1 VVLTMHR
8 GQSRTTDQN
17 PRTVNRDA
25 PCACAATATPC
36 SYRIPPSLP
45 GPDQQK
51 SAHRPPP
58 RLITV
63 CHGTAPIP
71 GPNHAQPTQCH
82 QRPAGIA
89 QARATGC
96 LDACAHANAIVLAP
110 SAAGRAAGGRP
121 VRRGLVNDPAAVQ
134 GITAL
139 VRAGGPGL
147 ADPPGILD
155 LYAFTPP
162 RRLRQTM
169 DG

>member
-25 PCACAATATPC
+25 PCAFAATAPPC
-36 SYRIPPSLP
+36 SY
-45 GPDQQK
+45 
-51 SAHRPPP
+51 RPPP
-58 RLITV
+58 RLSAV
-63 CHGTAPIP
+63 CHGTATIP

-110 SAAGRAAGGRP
+110 SATGRAADGRP